1 MTPAKPYTGSSLVPT
16 RLNCIELQRGHV
28 AKPPTLAAPIC
39 ASRASMR
46 LRSSATSVGKG
57 VSRFQIASVS
67 RSSSSDFGF
76 MPVSGGL
83 GVAVSKDYRQ
93 AGTYVE
99 QHAEQRAI
107 GAAQCAHRYPFPQPR
122 RATSPRLASAAPL
135 GAGRRGW
142 GDCMRGVVHGASVR
156 AARRLNNVQVGGQ

>member
-1 MTPAKPYTGSSLVPT
+1 V
-16 RLNCIELQRGHV
+16 
-28 AKPPTLAAPIC
+28 
-39 ASRASMR
+39 
-46 LRSSATSVGKG
+46 
-57 VSRFQIASVS
+57 IA
-67 RSSSSDFGF
+67 FFF

-93 AGTYVE
+93 AGAYVE

-107 GAAQCAHRYPFPQPR
+107 GAAQGAHHQPFPQPR

-142 GDCMRGVVHGASVR
+142 GAFVRGLVHVASVR